1 MGCSNAFRTARPQNR
16 MAGRISLTR
25 GHHGRQLIRL
35 LLRLGACASRRR
47 MGLVRQG
54 RTGGARW
61 RSARLARARVH
72 RGNCPRRR
80 CAWSTRLRLPA
91 RVSMS

>member
-1 MGCSNAFRTARPQNR
+1 MACSHAFRAARPQHR

-25 GHHGRQLIRL
+25 GLHGRQLIRL

-72 RGNCPRRR
+72 GGNCARRR
-80 CAWSTRLRLPA
+80 CALFTRL
-91 RVSMS
+91 